1 MADLF
6 AGIDLNVRPLEH
18 GNGDA
23 GFDLNEPPLEHGNGI
38 TSLISFFIFSHLSY
52 HRFLV
57 DRI

>member
-38 TSLISFFIFSHLSY
+38 TSLTSFFIFSHLSY
-52 HRFLV
+52 HHFLV